1 MKKGWLFIM
10 VILSACH
17 AQDNKAISEIY
28 LTQIEG
34 RGEKI
39 GEVQFSDSPQG
50 LLVNVNLHDLPPGE
64 HGFHIHENAS
74 CAAAKDENGNL
85 QPALAAGGHFD
96 PEHTGKHLGPQG
108 HGHLGDLPALDVSA
122 DGTVNTS
129 FYLPQLTVE
138 KIKNRSIVIH
148 AGGDNYSDTP
158 KPLGGGGARIAC
170 GLIQ

>member
-1 MKKGWLFIM
+1 M

-17 AQDNKAISEIY
+17 TQDNKAISEVY
-28 LTQIEG
+28 LTQTEG
-34 RGEKI
+34 RGKKI

-50 LLVNVNLHDLPPGE
+50 LLVDVNLHDLPPGE

-74 CAAAKDENGNL
+74 CAAAEDENGNL
-85 QPALAAGGHFD
+85 QPALAAGGHYD
-96 PEHTGKHLGPQG
+96 PEHTGKHLGPHG
-108 HGHLGDLPALDVSA
+108 HGHLGDLPALNVSA
-122 DGTVNTS
+122 DGSVNTS
-129 FYLPQLTVE
+129 FYLPQLTVD

-170 GLIQ
+170 GLVQ